1 MRNQGGNGYPE
12 KLLSV
17 PLTPPDS
24 HFVQAGCSS
33 SSLPLSRGRKVSTFT
48 HTTLYRYFHCTVSP
62 MKLKAIIV
70 DDEPSNRE
78 ILQFL
83 LNENCPDVVVAGTAD
98 SVAAATELIEAED
111 PDLVLLDIEMPTGNG
126 FQLLEKYPRARF
138 QVIFTTAYDHYAI
151 RAIRYSA
158 LDYLLKPIDP
168 DELKDAVNKAI
179 ENAGHS
185 DHNKTIQALLDNLK
199 VNNQHYPTKLI
210 VSDKDGMEVLNIPD
224 LLRCE
229 ADGNYSFFTTKD
241 KRRILSSKPLGFY
254 EPLLEKHNFVRIHQ
268 STMVN
273 LDFVTRYVRGRG
285 GYLIMSD
292 GKELEVSRGK
302 KDELM
307 LRLGVG

>member
-1 MRNQGGNGYPE
+1 
-12 KLLSV
+12 
-17 PLTPPDS
+17 
-24 HFVQAGCSS
+24 
-33 SSLPLSRGRKVSTFT
+33 
-48 HTTLYRYFHCTVSP
+48 

-83 LNENCPDVVVAGTAD
+83 LKENCPEVLIVGTAD
-98 SVAAATELIEAED
+98 SVAAASELIESED
-111 PDLVLLDIEMPTGNG
+111 PDLVMLDIEMPTGNG
-126 FQLLEKYPRARF
+126 FQLLEKYPGARF
-138 QVIFTTAYDHYAI
+138 QVVFTTAYDHYAI

-158 LDYLLKPIDP
+158 IDYLLKPIDP
-168 DELKDAVNKAI
+168 DELKEAVNKVMG
-179 ENAGHS
+179 NLGNTGR
-185 DHNKTIQALLDNLK
+185 DKTIQVLLDNLK
-199 VNNQHYPTKLI
+199 VTNQHYPTKLI
-210 VSDKDGMEVLNIPD
+210 VSDKDGMEVLSIPE
-224 LLRCE
+224 LMRCE
-229 ADGNYSFFTTKD
+229 ADGNYSYFTTKD

-273 LDFVTRYVRGRG
+273 IDFVTRYVRGRG